1 MHAAHLITAVG
12 HFDSMG
18 IIEGH
23 GSTLMRFAPTLLIVT
38 AIIWPLSVGLLPFCR
53 LSLPLSQ
60 WHYLLSI
67 CISKFCI
74 LCIGNWLCKYTSTHI
89 QCERAVDFYVCWLC
103 APIMFI
109 SFQIMNGSINSKW
122 KSKGHWIFFTATF
135 TKTFFQLKYEY
146 FPENYRTSS
155 QANEMENG
163 LEEYQHSTLSRDY
176 SFQLEKFIFHS
187 CSCLFVFILCAENKI
202 KAEVAFSAILLAS
215 QTF

>member
-1 MHAAHLITAVG
+1 
-12 HFDSMG
+12 MG

-89 QCERAVDFYVCWLC
+89 QCGRAVDFYVDWLC

-109 SFQIMNGSINSKW
+109 SFEIMYGSINSKW
-122 KSKGHWIFFTATF
+122 KSKRHWIFFTATF

-146 FPENYRTSS
+146 FPKNYRTSS
-155 QANEMENG
+155 QANQMENI
-163 LEEYQHSTLSRDY
+163 QHCREITVFSWKN
-176 SFQLEKFIFHS
+176 SFSIPA
-187 CSCLFVFILCAENKI
+187 FVFL
-202 KAEVAFSAILLAS
+202 FSS
-215 QTF
+215 CVRKRK